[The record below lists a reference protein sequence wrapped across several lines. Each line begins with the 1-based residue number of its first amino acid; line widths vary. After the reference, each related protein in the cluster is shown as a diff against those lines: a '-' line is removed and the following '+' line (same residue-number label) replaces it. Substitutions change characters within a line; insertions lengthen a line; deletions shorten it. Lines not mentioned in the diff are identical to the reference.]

1 MTILFRMVIKKI
13 HQLELLHVI
22 TGLKFKSC
30 LFETRHKTSPYY
42 ATEETPQA
50 IFVMQLGG
58 RQF

>member
-1 MTILFRMVIKKI
+1 MVIKKI